1 MRKTVWR
8 EWQLF
13 MHGVLSIHLLSRTGL
28 AVMIIGC
35 LGFFS
40 GCREQSTSPAAPLP
54 TVTVATPV
62 TRTVT
67 DYLTFTGNTAAVDS
81 VTLTARVEGY
91 LEGIHFKDGTR
102 VKKGDVLFTI
112 EPDLYAAQV
121 RQAQA
126 QVLAQ
131 KAALEHAGRELD
143 RYTHLVKADAA
154 TQTEVDHWRYEKAA
168 AAAGLQS
175 AQAQLAIANLNLSY
189 TQVRAPFDGRAGR
202 HLVDPGNVVGAMGKQ
217 TSLVDIQRI
226 DPIYAYFT
234 VNERELLRIM
244 AHLRRTGGPPISQR
258 HIPVDLGLLSETG
271 YPHKGEL
278 DFASVSVTS
287 TTGTLE
293 LRGIFSNP
301 DFSLL
306 PGLFVRVRVP
316 TVRERDALL
325 VPGEAVGFD
334 QQGEYLL
341 IVNEKNIVKRIGV
354 KTGQQIGDML
364 VIEKGLAAG
373 DRVIIEGLQQA
384 IPGGK
389 VVIRPA
395 GGTPPSS
402 GKTEAAG
409 G

>member
-1 MRKTVWR
+1 MRKPVWR
-8 EWQLF
+8 KWHPFVQSS
-13 MHGVLSIHLLSRTGL
+13 LSIHVLSRTGL

-40 GCREQSTSPAAPLP
+40 GCREQSTTTPAPLP
-54 TVTVATPV
+54 TVTVAMPV

-67 DYLTFTGNTAAVDS
+67 DYLDFTGNTAAVES

-91 LEGIHFKDGTR
+91 LEKIHFKDGTR
-102 VKKGDVLFTI
+102 VKKGDLLFTI
-112 EPDLYAAQV
+112 EPDLYKAQV
-121 RQAQA
+121 RQARA
-126 QVLAQ
+126 QVAAQ
-131 KAALEHAGRELD
+131 KAALEHAGRELV

-175 AQAQLAIANLNLSY
+175 AQAQLAIADLNLSY
-189 TQVRAPFDGRAGR
+189 TRVRAPFDGRVGR

-234 VNERELLRIM
+234 INERELLRIM
-244 AHLRRTGGPPISQR
+244 AHLRKTAGPPISQR
-258 HIPVDLGLLSETG
+258 HIPVDLGLLSEKG
-271 YPHKGEL
+271 YPHKGRL

-293 LRGIFSNP
+293 LRGIFPNP
-301 DFSLL
+301 DFTLL

-316 TVRERDALL
+316 TVRERNALL
-325 VPGEAVGFD
+325 VPGEAIGFD

-341 IVNEKNIVKRIGV
+341 TVNAKNIVKRIGV
-354 KTGQQIGDML
+354 KTGRQIGDML

-373 DRVIIEGLQQA
+373 DRVIIEGLQRA
-384 IPGGK
+384 IAGRK
-389 VVIRPA
+389 VIPQSAGSAPASA
-395 GGTPPSS
+395 GG
-402 GKTEAAG
+402 
-409 G
+409 